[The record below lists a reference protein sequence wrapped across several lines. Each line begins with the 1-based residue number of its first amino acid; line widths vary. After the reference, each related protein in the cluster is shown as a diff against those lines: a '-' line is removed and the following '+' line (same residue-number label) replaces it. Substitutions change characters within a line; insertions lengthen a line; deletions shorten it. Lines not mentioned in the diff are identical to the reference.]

1 MSKLQNS
8 NTYMI
13 GILYSLFGLI
23 ETGSLAYLIYTYYN
37 LGPKVY
43 ILNYL
48 FIMLAV
54 LGAIYILNAFGLLVQ
69 TPFLVND
76 ARFSQWLKSE
86 NRCFFAFITLLSL
99 LINYKSKMILFTKL
113 FKFHAMNAHLEN
125 VYRFRVFN
133 VFSFFGIL
141 P

>member
-37 LGPKVY
+37 LGGIVY
-43 ILNYL
+43 LLNYL

-54 LGAIYILNAFGLLVQ
+54 LGAFYILNAFVLLVH
-69 TPFLVND
+69 TAFLVID
-76 ARFSQWLKSE
+76 DRF
-86 NRCFFAFITLLSL
+86 
-99 LINYKSKMILFTKL
+99 
-113 FKFHAMNAHLEN
+113 
-125 VYRFRVFN
+125 
-133 VFSFFGIL
+133 G
-141 P
+141 